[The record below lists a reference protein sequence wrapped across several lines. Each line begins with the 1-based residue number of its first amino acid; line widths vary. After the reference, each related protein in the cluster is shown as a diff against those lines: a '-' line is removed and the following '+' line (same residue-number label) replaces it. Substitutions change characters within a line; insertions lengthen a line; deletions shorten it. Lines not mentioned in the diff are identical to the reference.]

1 MTYQVLARKWRPR
14 NFSETVGQELAIRA
28 LVNALDNQRLHHAY
42 LFTGTRGVGK
52 TTIARILAKCL
63 NCEKG
68 ITSQP
73 CGECSACV
81 SIAEGRF
88 VDLIEVDAASRT
100 KVEDT
105 RELLENVQYAP
116 TSGRYKVYLIDEVH
130 MLSNHSF
137 NALLKTLE
145 EPPPHVMFLFA
156 TTDPKKLPVTILSRC
171 LQFNLKRITPETIA
185 AQLKVVLGQEQ
196 IKYDDDALKLLSR
209 AADGSMRDA
218 LSLTD
223 QAIAFGG
230 GAVCDADV
238 RTMLGTIDKDV
249 VRNLLEALLAED
261 AETLLNIVQKV
272 SEHTSDYPGLLADL
286 IGWLH
291 QISVAQMVPGA
302 IDENQWEPEVILDL
316 AQRVNTE
323 DLQLFYQIALT
334 GRRDLPDAPD
344 MRNAL
349 EMVLLRMLA
358 FRPAG
363 GEATKKPNIDISNGS
378 KPVENIK
385 ENNSSYGSGSS
396 DPVSANE
403 NFNDAATPSN
413 SGSSSATAMV
423 SGIQSARQALANSA
437 AANGKGAG
445 ASRPV
450 TAQSTASQIVEAP
463 APVQK
468 TDPEIAIRVVSSEP
482 VMSVEVPTEVPT
494 KEVPAKSAGSQFD
507 QDWFEMIERVPLQGI
522 SRMLAINSALE
533 SRTEECFFLLL
544 DKSHSTFLNPE
555 NEKRIA
561 AALSKLIDKD
571 IRVEYKVKDSLAGYQ
586 TPSQIQQ
593 ANQAARQALAVEQ
606 IEQDPNVQQLVNQFA
621 GKIDYDSIEPLDH

>member
-52 TTIARILAKCL
+52 TTIARVLAKCL

-185 AQLKVVLGQEQ
+185 AQLKLVLEQEQ
-196 IKYDDDALKLLSR
+196 IKYDDAALKLLSR

-230 GAVCDADV
+230 GAVGDEDV

-249 VRNLLEALLAED
+249 VRNLLEALLAQD

-272 SEHTSDYPGLLADL
+272 SEHTSDYAGLLADL
-286 IGWLH
+286 ISWLH
-291 QISVAQMVPGA
+291 QVSVAQMVPGA
-302 IDENQWEPEVILDL
+302 IDENQWEPEAILDL
-316 AQRVNTE
+316 AQRVSTE
-323 DLQLFYQIALT
+323 DLQLYYQIALT

-344 MRNAL
+344 MKNAL

-358 FRPAG
+358 FRPAS
-363 GEATKKPNIDISNGS
+363 GEPAKKPDVNSSNNL
-378 KPVENIK
+378 KPVEIVRENIS
-385 ENNSSYGSGSS
+385 NQ
-396 DPVSANE
+396 DLPVSVNE
-403 NFNDAATPSN
+403 RVGAAVPS
-413 SGSSSATAMV
+413 SPAQGG
-423 SGIQSARQALANSA
+423 GIQSARQALANST
-437 AANGKGAG
+437 AAN
-445 ASRPV
+445 SRPAEISKPV
-450 TAQSTASQIVEAP
+450 TAQPINSPQPIPIQKAEPAMAIQPEA
-463 APVQK
+463 AA
-468 TDPEIAIRVVSSEP
+468 PEIAMKEA
-482 VMSVEVPTEVPT
+482 PT
-494 KEVPAKSAGSQFD
+494 KNAGSQFD
-507 QDWFEMIERVPLQGI
+507 QDWFETVERIPLQGI

-533 SRTEECFFLLL
+533 SRTEDSFFLLL
-544 DKSHSTFLNPE
+544 DKSHATFLNPE
-555 NEKRIA
+555 NEQRIA
-561 AALSKLIDKD
+561 AALSKLIDKN
-571 IRVEYKVKDSLAGYQ
+571 IQVQYKVLDSLKAYQ
-586 TPSQIQQ
+586 TPSQIQL

-606 IEQDPNVQQLVNQFA
+606 IEQDPNVQQMVNQFA
-621 GKIDYDSIEPLDH
+621 GKINYDSIEPLDP

>member
-81 SIAEGRF
+81 SISEGRF

-185 AQLKVVLGQEQ
+185 AQLKLVLGHEQ

-238 RTMLGTIDKDV
+238 CTMLGTIDKDV

-261 AETLLNIVQKV
+261 AETLLNIVQQV

-286 IGWLH
+286 ISWLH

-344 MRNAL
+344 MKNAL

-363 GEATKKPNIDISNGS
+363 GEATKKSNTNISNSS
-378 KPVENIK
+378 KPIENIK
-385 ENNSSYGSGSS
+385 ENSSSYGSESSIPVNADEDLGGAVASLGS
-396 DPVSANE
+396 
-403 NFNDAATPSN
+403 
-413 SGSSSATAMV
+413 GLSSATATV
-423 SGIQSARQALANSA
+423 SGIQSARQALANSETSTS
-437 AANGKGAG
+437 
-445 ASRPV
+445 ASRSV
-450 TAQSTASQIVEAP
+450 TAQATASPAVKAP

-468 TDPEIAIRVVSSEP
+468 TDPEIAIRAVPSEP
-482 VMSVEVPTEVPT
+482 AMLAEMQADVLPNVPT
-494 KEVPAKSAGSQFD
+494 KEVPAESAGSQFD

-555 NEKRIA
+555 NEQRIA
-561 AALSKLIDKD
+561 AALSKLIDRD
-571 IRVEYKVKDSLAGYQ
+571 IRVEYKVKGSLAGYQ